1 MRLVGDEYNTRQYRM
16 LLCVSASVNIVFL
29 FSFLFTLFICTYS
42 SLGKG
47 FSHLHPEIML
57 P

>member
-16 LLCVSASVNIVFL
+16 FLCVSASVNIVFL
-29 FSFLFTLFICTYS
+29 FYFLFTLFICTYS